1 MKSMKYVE
9 FKIQPDGKTADI
21 SLLHGNQP
29 VQQNLR
35 QQKLRSAA
43 PVACGELQ
51 SLELQ
56 KNQRK
61 DIDKLKDTRKTLETL
76 YTYIYIY
83 TDSMDSDL
91 PPSGFS
97 TSPSA
102 SSTIS
107 CTNAMPCKD
116 ASGRTTAK
124 TQKTNGYPLK
134 KTLKN
139 NPCLCLQ
146 LDSMTLYDSMIDPFL
161 RPRTSGDGSKAR
173 LFHWSKMDPRRMS
186 CHQISKKN
194 KSVIVF
200 FLFFF
205 LFLAFLL
212 CISFL
217 SHESASTTK
226 HSRPSEP

>member
-1 MKSMKYVE
+1 
-9 FKIQPDGKTADI
+9 
-21 SLLHGNQP
+21 
-29 VQQNLR
+29 
-35 QQKLRSAA
+35 
-43 PVACGELQ
+43 
-51 SLELQ
+51 
-56 KNQRK
+56 
-61 DIDKLKDTRKTLETL
+61 
-76 YTYIYIY
+76 
-83 TDSMDSDL
+83 MDSDL

-200 FLFFF
+200 FCFFFVFGIPFVHFIPKPRKRLNHQTFQAIRALRSISCKCKTWNFFEAKQLRSKAHAKKRFVIFGQFHLSLMSHLCSLLNQLNPLFFW
-205 LFLAFLL
+205 
-212 CISFL
+212 
-217 SHESASTTK
+217 
-226 HSRPSEP
+226 SEKSEKSCEICTFT